1 MRCLFFVRARACA
14 RTRIRARRLRKS
26 MKINSL
32 KVKDFRNLAEQ
43 EINFGKG
50 LNVICGSNGA
60 GKTNILEALHFCS
73 IGRSPRTRKDGET
86 VAFAKKSAE
95 IRINYERGGVEREVG
110 LNIHTNKGKLIML
123 DGVPSQK
130 VSDIVGNFA
139 TVYFSPDEINIVRG
153 GPQYRRRFMDIINC
167 QIGMG
172 YMNNLRNLQHA
183 LKQRNAIL
191 KSINMASRYD
201 LNLLP
206 WDRQISA
213 YSIRVML
220 RRANFMRSLDKFA
233 SVAMRVLTDNKETLR
248 ITYRTFFD
256 RLTDI
261 NVNTFDKIYRQ
272 KVLESYPR
280 DVATKTTNVGA
291 HLDDFEIKLGYID
304 ETVKGD
310 PRSEKYTW
318 IPLRTAG
325 SLGQQRTATLALKI
339 AEMFLYKKYYGEK
352 PTLLLDDVLSE
363 LDESRCRKLMEYCKT
378 FDTIITCTEWNYPAV
393 PDRLFKVNDGV
404 VEELPIDPELKT
416 RFEAQNVE
424 AEKFEQAFEKAENEI
439 ENITE

>member
-1 MRCLFFVRARACA
+1 MTYVLKCV
-14 RTRIRARRLRKS
+14 
-26 MKINSL
+26 KICH
-32 KVKDFRNLAEQ
+32 V
-43 EINFGKG
+43 FGGGTMNK
-50 LNVICGSNGA
+50 LGSYA
-60 GKTNILEALHFCS
+60 
-73 IGRSPRTRKDGET
+73 
-86 VAFAKKSAE
+86 
-95 IRINYERGGVEREVG
+95 VERLYLG
-110 LNIHTNKGKLIML
+110 NLNGKLKIAYL
-123 DGVPSQK
+123 LENK
-130 VSDIVGNFA
+130 I
-139 TVYFSPDEINIVRG
+139 G
-153 GPQYRRRFMDIINC
+153 GCAF
-167 QIGMG
+167 
-172 YMNNLRNLQHA
+172 
-183 LKQRNAIL
+183 
-191 KSINMASRYD
+191 
-201 LNLLP
+201 
-206 WDRQISA
+206 
-213 YSIRVML
+213 
-220 RRANFMRSLDKFA
+220 
-233 SVAMRVLTDNKETLR
+233 
-248 ITYRTFFD
+248 
-256 RLTDI
+256 
-261 NVNTFDKIYRQ
+261 VNPNYVI
-272 KVLESYPR
+272 E
-280 DVATKTTNVGA
+280 
-291 HLDDFEIKLGYID
+291 HLDDFEIKLGYVD

>member
-86 VAFAKKSAE
+86 VAFAKKSVE

-291 HLDDFEIKLGYID
+291 HLDDFEIKLGYVD
-304 ETVKGD
+304 ENVNGD

-404 VEELPIDPELKT
+404 IEELPIDPELKT